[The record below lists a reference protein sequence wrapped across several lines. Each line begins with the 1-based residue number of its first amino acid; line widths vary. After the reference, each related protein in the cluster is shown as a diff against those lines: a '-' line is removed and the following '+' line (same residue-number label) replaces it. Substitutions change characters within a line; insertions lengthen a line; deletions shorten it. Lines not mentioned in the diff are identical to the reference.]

1 MPPAAHTGAPGVPA
15 PFELNGLPMPTRPRP
30 SFDRAAMAIAAAVDG
45 MGVALESTRLAAR
58 EIERGELVVLG
69 GRGLQKI
76 VRPVH
81 FMSVRSADRARAP
94 VAAFVRWVQAQ
105 SA

>member
-1 MPPAAHTGAPGVPA
+1 MK
-15 PFELNGLPMPTRPRP
+15 TRFAQMGQHLT
-30 SFDRAAMAIAAAVDG
+30 SIAAVAISAAADG

-69 GRGLQKI
+69 ERSLQKI

-81 FMSVRSADRARAP
+81 FLSVRSVDRARAP
-94 VAAFVRWVQAQ
+94 VVAFVRWVQAQ
-105 SA
+105 SD

>member
-1 MPPAAHTGAPGVPA
+1 MGRRLALA
-15 PFELNGLPMPTRPRP
+15 
-30 SFDRAAMAIAAAVDG
+30 FDRAAMAISAAADG

-69 GRGLQKI
+69 ERSLQKI

-81 FMSVRSADRARAP
+81 FLTVRTTDRARAP
-94 VAAFVRWVQAQ
+94 VVAFVAWVRAQ
-105 SA
+105 TA